1 MTSIDEVIQKLGLS
15 PLVGEGGMWARVYA
29 SDEYVK
35 ANEFK
40 TRDTDRPI
48 CNTIYF
54 LLTPN
59 SFSSMHKLKSD
70 EIWYYHMGPSL
81 KMLLINE
88 DGTCETKVLG
98 PHIEKGERPQ
108 IVVKRGTWQGATMA
122 EDDEYTLVSTSEAPA
137 YCDSDY
143 TLGTFDEL
151 KDMVESKD
159 IELLRRLTGE
169 IKFI

>member
-1 MTSIDEVIQKLGLS
+1 MTNINEIIEKLHLV
-15 PLVGEGGMWARVYA
+15 PLIGEGGMWARVYA

-35 ANEFK
+35 ANEFIG
-40 TRDTDRPI
+40 RDSDRPI

-54 LLTPN
+54 LLTNN

-88 DGTCETKVLG
+88 DGTSSIKILG
-98 PHIEKGERPQ
+98 PNIDKGERPQ
-108 IVVKRGTWQGATMA
+108 IAIKRGTWQGATMI
-122 EDDEYTLVSTSEAPA
+122 EDGEYTLVSTSEAPS

-143 TLGTFDEL
+143 TLGTYDEL
-151 KDMVESKD
+151 KDFVKED
-159 IELLRRLTGE
+159 EIELLKRLTGE